1 MMALRILVGALL
13 VSTAVHY
20 TDNWLSIEDYAPRS
34 GFLPEN
40 PWAVPVAWLIFAAI
54 GLAGYREYARRGTTT
69 RAHALLATFSLAGL
83 TTPLHLLYEGNSFA
97 AWQWV
102 SVASDGLTGAAV
114 LAFAL
119 WSVAGVRPPAASG
132 ASRA

>member
-1 MMALRILVGALL
+1 MTALRILVGALL

-20 TDNWLSIEDYAPRS
+20 TDNWLAIDDYAPRS

-40 PWAVPVAWLIFAAI
+40 PWIVPLAWIGFAAL
-54 GLAGYREYARRGTTT
+54 GVAGYREYARRGPTT
-69 RAHALLATFSLAGL
+69 RAHLLLGLFSVSGISTL
-83 TTPLHLLYEGNSFA
+83 LHLLYDGNSFA

-102 SVASDGLTGAAV
+102 SVLSDGVTGFAV

-119 WSVAGVRPPAASG
+119 WSAARVRPAA
-132 ASRA
+132 AAA

>member
-1 MMALRILVGALL
+1 MRTLPILVGALL

-20 TDNWLSIEDYAPRS
+20 TDNWLSITDYTPRS

-40 PWAVPVAWLIFAAI
+40 PWLVPVVWFVFAALGI
-54 GLAGYREYARRGTTT
+54 AGLREYGRRGPTT
-69 RAHALLATFSLAGL
+69 RAHLLLALFSVSGL
-83 TTPLHLLYEGNSFA
+83 STLLHLLYEGNSFV

-102 SVASDGLTGAAV
+102 SVLSDGTLGAAM

-119 WSVAGVRPPAASG
+119 WSATTGPSPGPAG
-132 ASRA
+132 AS